1 MKEKENIKG
10 LGFDYGLDLPF
21 TVPQG
26 YFDSLSQRVQEYCIT
41 HSPQRKQETISIWHT
56 IRTQISLA
64 GGFVALV
71 VFALF
76 GYYFLQ
82 PKPNAENM
90 VSNNH
95 FFEIIQTDVCC
106 FDNENHINQPELG
119 DTVRT
124 KQKDE
129 VIHYILKQ
137 NIDYTT
143 LVE

>member
-1 MKEKENIKG
+1 MKDTENIKG
-10 LGFDYGLDLPF
+10 LRSDYGLDLPF

-26 YFDSLSQRVQEYCIT
+26 YFDSLPQRVQEYCVT
-41 HSPQRKQETISIWHT
+41 HSRQQNKGTIPLWH
-56 IRTQISLA
+56 IIKTQISLA
-64 GGFVALV
+64 GGFVALA
-71 VFALF
+71 VFAF
-76 GYYFLQ
+76 SGYYFLQ
-82 PKPNAENM
+82 SKPNAENM

-95 FFEIIQTDVCC
+95 YFEIIQTDVCC